1 MKQKVNILVAGSGN
15 VTGMNVIKA
24 LVEEDNVNVF
34 GCDFD
39 PINPSNKWCPTF
51 EVPRCASS
59 EYPIA
64 ILSLISKYNITHII
78 ASNDHDVRSLAEL
91 KSKTEGF
98 PYFNGYAE
106 NILACLDK
114 KVTEKLFQNAGVQTP
129 LEVTNKYDFPYVLRK
144 EAMGN
149 KKKFVH
155 IVKSEEDI
163 IGIPQEHYENGIMTR
178 FVEGIEYTVD
188 ILCDSNSNML
198 SAIPRKRINVVGG
211 MVHHAQIV
219 KDEKL
224 IALCAK
230 LAKSVGLVGMSCIQC
245 ITDGVNYNFIEIN
258 PRPGS
263 GIDLSINSGVNMP
276 LLWLKETIG
285 EEYSLNEP
293 QWGMQMKRYYSGY
306 YF

>member
-1 MKQKVNILVAGSGN
+1 MQSVA
-15 VTGMNVIKA
+15 M
-24 LVEEDNVNVF
+24 EENM
-34 GCDFD
+34 
-39 PINPSNKWCPTF
+39 
-51 EVPRCASS
+51 
-59 EYPIA
+59 
-64 ILSLISKYNITHII
+64 
-78 ASNDHDVRSLAEL
+78 
-91 KSKTEGF
+91 
-98 PYFNGYAE
+98 
-106 NILACLDK
+106 DK

-178 FVEGIEYTVD
+178 FVEGIEDTVD

-245 ITDGVNYNFIEIN
+245 ITDGVNYKSKT
-258 PRPGS
+258 R
-263 GIDLSINSGVNMP
+263 
-276 LLWLKETIG
+276 
-285 EEYSLNEP
+285 
-293 QWGMQMKRYYSGY
+293 QWYRSFY
-306 YF
+306 